1 MMRVSGQWQR
11 TLLLAALIA
20 GMVAI
25 TAPSALACP
34 FCSAQSQTLSEEIA
48 TMDAVVLV
56 KLVKP
61 ANPDAAKEDLGKAL
75 FAVTDIIVGS
85 SAVNRG
91 DEIQTIY
98 FGSAKPGGTFLLFGV
113 DPPNISWTTPT
124 QLTERSVQYVKSLVD
139 LPKDGPDRLAFF
151 QRHLEDKEPLLA
163 QDSYDEFARAPYA
176 DVIGLKDHM
185 DHRQL
190 VKWIQDTDI
199 PASRRR
205 LYLTM
210 LGVCGSEKDLPMLEQ
225 MLKSKDRRLKAG
237 LDAMIACYLTLKGED
252 GLTLVEDLFLKDPET
267 EYSDTYAAIMALRFH
282 GTEGEVIDKKHILKS
297 LHYMLER
304 PSLAD
309 LVIPDLARWEDWSQ
323 MDRLVELFKNADE
336 KSSWVKVPVINYLR
350 ACPKKEAQA
359 HLETLAKLDPE
370 TVERA
375 NTFFPFAAK
384 TKPDPTKESA
394 EDAEGK
400 DVEPT
405 AKD

>member
-1 MMRVSGQWQR
+1 MKRVLGPIALAV
-11 TLLLAALIA
+11 TVVLALLA
-20 GMVAI
+20 
-25 TAPSALACP
+25 TSASACP

-56 KLVKP
+56 KLVTP
-61 ANPDAAKEDLGKAL
+61 ANPDAPKEDLGKAV
-75 FAVTDIIVGS
+75 FVVADIIVGAS
-85 SAVNRG
+85 SVNKG

-98 FGSAKPGGTFLLFGV
+98 FGSAKPGETFLLFGV

-124 QLTERSVQYVKSLVD
+124 QLTEHSVKYVKSLVK
-139 LPKDGPDRLAFF
+139 LPKDGPERLAFF
-151 QRHLEDKEPLLA
+151 QQHLEDEEPLLA

-176 DVIGLKDHM
+176 DVVGLKDRM
-185 DHRQL
+185 DHKQL
-190 VKWIQDTDI
+190 IKWIQDTDI

-210 LGVCGSEKDLPMLEQ
+210 LGVCGSDKDLPMLEQ

-237 LDAMIACYLTLKGED
+237 LDAMIACYLTLKGAA
-252 GLTLVEDLFLKDPET
+252 GLPLVEDLFLKDSET

-282 GTEGEVIDKKHILKS
+282 GTEGDVIDKKHILKS

-350 ACPKKEAQA
+350 ACPKEAAKA
-359 HLETLAKLDPE
+359 HLEALAKLDPE

-384 TKPDPTKESA
+384 PEA
-394 EDAEGK
+394 EEEKVSGKATDAPPE
-400 DVEPT
+400 
-405 AKD
+405 AN